1 MKGGFLI
8 MKKYSR
14 ISYISITLPILLLV
28 LLFAVP
34 YLARQQV
41 PFVLLRTIYYAQF
54 IGAPLSFIL
63 SVIALKK
70 RNEKKTYAVNG
81 LIISLILIVSLAYI
95 VLLAFGIGE
104 A

>member
-1 MKGGFLI
+1 

-14 ISYISITLPILLLV
+14 ISYISITLPILLLI

-34 YLARQQV
+34 FLARQHL

-70 RNEKKTYAVNG
+70 KNEKKTIAVNG
-81 LIISLILIVSLAYI
+81 LIISLILMISLAYI
-95 VLLAFGIGE
+95 ILLALGIGE